1 MIKIPIKVLFLV
13 LISAGSVSAQ
23 GIISFSSGTLEGD
36 GIRLSFSAGE
46 AVSGSFE
53 SDQISLFGGIS
64 GQDAV
69 TATSNEPEE
78 TGELPVTFMLR
89 QNYPNPFN
97 PSTNI
102 SFDLPVAS
110 QVQIRIYNTIG
121 ASVAKIANSR
131 MAAGS
136 HSVVWDA
143 SYLPSGM
150 YIYQLFANGSLIETK
165 KMILIK

>member
-1 MIKIPIKVLFLV
+1 MTKYPIVVLMLMLF
-13 LISAGSVSAQ
+13 SGAASAQ

-46 AVSGSFE
+46 AVTGSFE
-53 SDQISLFGGIS
+53 SDEISLFGGIS

-69 TATSNEPEE
+69 TATSTDEE
-78 TGELPVTFMLR
+78 YGNTLPSTFTLR

-97 PSTNI
+97 PTTNI
-102 SFDLPVAS
+102 SFDLPKAS
-110 QVQIRIYNTIG
+110 QVEIRIYNTIG
-121 ASVAKIANSR
+121 ASIATIGNSR
-131 MAAGS
+131 YTAGS
-136 HSVVWDA
+136 HTVNFNA

-150 YIYQLFANGSLIETK
+150 YIYQLFADGNLIETK